1 MQKQT
6 WQWKSTLVSEPGRVV
21 RWGHFGAPVLLFPS
35 AGGDCEEVERYQLIH
50 AMRELIGHGRIK
62 VYSVDGLAARV
73 WLRGTYPPDHCA
85 RAQAA
90 YDAFIH
96 DEVAPI
102 IRQDCHSDS
111 IEILAAGVALGGGA
125 AVASLCAH
133 PDVFRKAIA
142 ISGIFDLS
150 KYVRGGLTPELRR
163 VLPVHY
169 LQDLAEGVR
178 LDTLRR
184 RLVLLATGE
193 GDFESPAESEK
204 LASVLLAR
212 GVPCHLELLGRE
224 HAHSWNTWRKVL
236 PRYLAEHA

>member
-1 MQKQT
+1 MQKEA
-6 WQWKSTLVSEPGRVV
+6 WRWNSTLVSGPGRVV
-21 RWGHFGAPVLLFPS
+21 RWGHFGAPVLIFPS
-35 AGGDCEEVERYQLIH
+35 AGGDCEEIERYQLIH
-50 AMRELIGHGRIK
+50 AMRELIEHGRIK
-62 VYSVDGLAARV
+62 VYSVDGLAARA
-73 WLRGTYPPDHCA
+73 WLCGTYTPDQCA

-96 DEVAPI
+96 DEVVPI
-102 IRQDCHSDS
+102 IRRDCQSDS
-111 IEILAAGVALGGGA
+111 IEILTAGVALGGCA
-125 AVASLCAH
+125 AVTSLCAH
-133 PDVFRKAIA
+133 PSVFRKAIA

-169 LQDLAEGVR
+169 VQDLAEGVQ

-193 GDFESPAESEK
+193 GEYESPEESER
-204 LASVLLAR
+204 LAGVLLAR
-212 GVPCHLELLGRE
+212 GVPCHLELLGPE

-236 PRYLAEHA
+236 PRYLAAHA